1 MQGGCFMDTKTLD
14 QNYIAGT
21 YARFN
26 LAADHGKGAVVYDE
40 NGKRYIDLGSGIAV
54 CSFGFADDQWVAAVT
69 GQLKKLQHMS
79 NLFYTA
85 PQAELARLLCEK
97 TSMSRVFFCNSGAEA
112 NECAIKA
119 ARKYSRDKYGPGRGK
134 IVTLINSF
142 HGRTMATLSATGQD
156 ALHVHFDPF
165 LPGFVHVPAN
175 DFEATKAACDDSVCA
190 VMMELIQGEGGVI
203 PLDKDYVAAVA
214 QMAAE
219 RDILLIIDEV
229 QTGNGRT
236 GSLYA
241 YMQYGIKPDIV
252 TTAKG
257 LAGGLP
263 MGAAL
268 LGDKLK
274 HTLTP
279 GSHGS
284 TFGGNPVCAA
294 GAISVI
300 SRLDEEFL
308 ASVRAKGEYIKNALS
323 GAKGVLGVTGMGLM
337 IGITIDKP
345 AKETAA
351 RCIEAGVIVL
361 TAHEKLRLLP
371 PLNIGME
378 ELREGIEILKG
389 VLAQ

>member
-1 MQGGCFMDTKTLD
+1 VDTKNLD
-14 QNYIAGT
+14 QNYIANT
-21 YARFN
+21 YARFD
-26 LAADHGKGAVVYDE
+26 LVADRGKGAVVYDE

-54 CSFGFADDQWVAAVT
+54 CSFGMADDHWVAAVT
-69 GQLKKLQHMS
+69 EQLGRLQHMS
-79 NLFYTA
+79 NLYYTA
-85 PQAELARLLCEK
+85 PQTKLAKLLCEK
-97 TSMSRVFFCNSGAEA
+97 TGMSRVFFCNSGAEA

-119 ARKYSRDKYGPGRGK
+119 ARKYSSDKYGPGRSK
-134 IVTLINSF
+134 IVSLINSF
-142 HGRTMATLSATGQD
+142 HGRTIATLSATGQE
-156 ALHVHFDPF
+156 ALHVDFDPF
-165 LPGFVHVPAN
+165 LPGFAHVPAN
-175 DFEATKAACDDSVCA
+175 DFETMKTACDDSVCA
-190 VMMELIQGEGGVI
+190 IMMELVQGEGGVI
-203 PLDKDYVAAVA
+203 PLDRDYVAAVSE
-214 QMAAE
+214 MAAE

-241 YMQYGIKPDIV
+241 YMQYEIKPDIV

-268 LGDKLK
+268 LGEKLK
-274 HTLTP
+274 DTLTP

-284 TFGGNPVCAA
+284 TFGGNPVCTA

-308 ASVRAKGEYIKNALS
+308 ASVRAKGEYIKNALK

-337 IGITIDKP
+337 IGISIDKP
-345 AKETAA
+345 AKAAAA
-351 RCIEAGVIVL
+351 RCIEAGAIVL

-371 PLNIGME
+371 PLNIGMD

>member
-1 MQGGCFMDTKTLD
+1 MDTKTLD
-14 QNYIAGT
+14 QNYIANT
-21 YARFN
+21 YARFD
-26 LAADHGKGAVVYDE
+26 LAADRGKGAIIFDE

-54 CSFGFADDQWVAAVT
+54 CSFGMADDRWVAAVT
-69 GQLKKLQHMS
+69 NQLGKLQHMS
-79 NLFYTA
+79 NLFYTE
-85 PQAELARLLCEK
+85 PQAHLAKLLCEK
-97 TSMSRVFFCNSGAEA
+97 TGMSRVFFCNSGAEA

-119 ARKYSRDKYGPGRGK
+119 ARKYSSDKYGPGRSK

-142 HGRTMATLSATGQD
+142 HGRTIATLSATGQD

-165 LPGFVHVPAN
+165 LPGFAHVPAN
-175 DFEATKAACDDSVCA
+175 DFEAMKTACEDSVCA
-190 VMMELIQGEGGVI
+190 IMLELVQGEGGVI

-219 RDILLIIDEV
+219 RDMLLIIDEV

-241 YMQYGIKPDIV
+241 YMQYGIRPDIV

-268 LGDKLK
+268 LGEKLK
-274 HTLTP
+274 DTLTP

-308 ASVRAKGEYIKNALS
+308 ASVRAKGEYIKNALE

-337 IGITIDKP
+337 LGIAIDKP